1 MGSILIV
8 DDEKDIVQL
17 MSETLNQWGY
27 HTITARDGQEALEK
41 FRQKPVDVV
50 VTDLKLPGMDGV
62 KLLEEIKQIDEE
74 TEVIVITGYPAV
86 NSAVEA
92 MKRGAHDYLIK
103 PIDMSEFKLKL
114 EQGLEKK
121 DLKQSMSMLKGLN
134 WALIISIPIW
144 LVLGI
149 YLIYLLK

>member
-27 HTITARDGQEALEK
+27 HTITAQDGQEALEK